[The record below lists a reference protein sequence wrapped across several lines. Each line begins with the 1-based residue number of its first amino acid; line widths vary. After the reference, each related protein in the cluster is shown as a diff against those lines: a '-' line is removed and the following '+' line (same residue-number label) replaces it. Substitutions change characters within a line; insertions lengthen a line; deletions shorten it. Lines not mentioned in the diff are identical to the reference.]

1 MGFNIPQINIP
12 GIGSSSAKKKKK
24 KGEGKAVTYEDKL
37 IEYLTSPSQLIKHK
51 DSIQI
56 DKFHRIIAAINYP
69 RLVEPGWLT
78 RLIELNLDFDLSI
91 HLEPYSIESTLSLL
105 TNELKKQK
113 TDIYALEYEGK
124 IVPQSLIQKHKDTKA
139 LLEAIQAGT
148 EKMFT
153 LSLYMDAKSYDEKEL
168 RNVSNRIRDTMN
180 AIMVTPKLASF
191 QMYKGLKSV
200 LPIMNDKLKC
210 TREITSSAVSSCF
223 PFAIT
228 SLEQHATG
236 ILLGFNM
243 INSIPIILD
252 PFELS
257 NPNILV
263 LGTSGGGKSYCI
275 KLMLMRE
282 FMAGVEINIID
293 PQAEYTDLITA
304 FSGKTIKIAPGS
316 TTVINPLD
324 ILGQTYD
331 EKKLSLLAFFRVLLG
346 ELTEGQRAI
355 LDDTIDATYED
366 FGIGQDPKTW
376 MKRPP
381 TLGEVYDRVMPLTK
395 SDKDIIYKPAMSI
408 VNRMKSYVSGPLKF
422 LNQQTSIDLG
432 NRMINFDI
440 KDIPDIGKGPIMF
453 LLLEHVYT
461 QMKKSK
467 TRKMVVIDE
476 AWTVLSAGEE
486 GEYILR
492 LVKTCRK
499 FNLSLVMITQ
509 DVEDVLNSRA
519 GRAVMTNTATKL
531 LLKQDPT
538 VVASIAERFRINEN
552 ERRFLKTAGMGN
564 ALLLAGN
571 MRVPLYIQAS
581 PEEHKIITTRPDELI
596 ELIHEI
602 KGPDVERE
610 ATSELNVTKMVQR
623 KIELTNEQVD
633 ALKKVGF
640 TEVRVKTLANMPEL
654 FVVRNETEEMDEH
667 LVLQHLI
674 YEEVRKYTDKVLIH
688 HTRLADV
695 SFETPAG
702 GLIGV
707 EVISAADRDLAIED
721 MQQKLSVLKRY
732 SEYFFVVTNPKIKEE
747 TGFGEILE
755 RGEVH
760 VKIEAYF
767 HRA

>member
-1 MGFNIPQINIP
+1 MAFSMPKINIP
-12 GIGSSSAKKKKK
+12 GIGSSSRKKTKAKG
-24 KGEGKAVTYEDKL
+24 KGASYEDKL
-37 IEYLTSPSQLIKHK
+37 IEYLTSPSQVVKHK

-56 DKFHRIIAAINYP
+56 DKFHRVIAAINYP

-78 RLIELNLDFDLSI
+78 RLIEMNLDFDLSI
-91 HLEPYSIESTLSLL
+91 HIAPYSIESTLSLL

-148 EKMFT
+148 EKMFSF
-153 LSLYMDAKSYDEKEL
+153 SLYIDAKSYEEKEL
-168 RNVSNRIRDTMN
+168 RGITNRIRDTMN
-180 AIMVTPKLASF
+180 SIMITPKITSF

-200 LPIMNDKLKC
+200 LPIMDDRLKC
-210 TREITSSAVSSCF
+210 IREITSSAASACF

-236 ILLGFNM
+236 ILIGFNM
-243 INSIPIILD
+243 VNNIPIILD

-282 FMAGVEINIID
+282 FMEGVEINVID

-304 FSGKTIKIAPGS
+304 FNGKTIKIAPDS

-355 LDDTIDATYED
+355 LDDTIDATYDD
-366 FGIGQDPKTW
+366 FGISQDPKTW
-376 MKRPP
+376 MRKPP

-395 SDKDIIYKPAMSI
+395 SDKDIIYKPAMAI
-408 VNRMKSYVSGPLKF
+408 VNRMKSYVTGPLKF
-422 LNQQTSIDLG
+422 LNQQTSIDLD

-440 KDIPDIGKGPIMF
+440 RDIPDIGKGPIMF

-461 QMKKSK
+461 HMKKSR
-467 TRKMVVIDE
+467 TRKMLVIDE

-499 FNLSLVMITQ
+499 FNLALVMMTQ

-538 VVASIAERFRINEN
+538 VIASIVERFRINEN
-552 ERRFLKTAGMGN
+552 ERRFLKTAGVGN

-571 MRVPLYIQAS
+571 MRVPIYIQAS
-581 PEEHKIITTRPDELI
+581 PEEHRIITTKPDELL
-596 ELIHEI
+596 EMVRES
-602 KGPDVERE
+602 KGPDVGRE
-610 ATSELNVTKMVQR
+610 ATPELDVVKVVQR
-623 KIELTNEQVD
+623 KIDLTNEQIS
-633 ALKKVGF
+633 ALKKIGF
-640 TEVRVKTLANMPEL
+640 NEVRVKTLSDIPEL
-654 FVVRNETEEMDEH
+654 FVVKNETEEMDEH
-667 LVLQHLI
+667 LVLQHLV
-674 YEEVRKYTDKVLIH
+674 YESVKKYTDKVLIH
-688 HTRLADV
+688 YTALADV
-695 SFETPAG
+695 SFETPDG
-702 GLIGV
+702 KLIGV
-707 EVISAADRDLAIED
+707 EIISAADRDLAIED
-721 MQQKLSVLKRY
+721 MKQKLSVLKRY
-732 SEYFFVVTNPKIKEE
+732 SDYFFVVTNPKLKEE
-747 TGFGEILE
+747 TEFGDILE
-755 RGEVH
+755 RNEVLD
-760 VKIEAYF
+760 KLESYF
-767 HRA
+767 NQSG